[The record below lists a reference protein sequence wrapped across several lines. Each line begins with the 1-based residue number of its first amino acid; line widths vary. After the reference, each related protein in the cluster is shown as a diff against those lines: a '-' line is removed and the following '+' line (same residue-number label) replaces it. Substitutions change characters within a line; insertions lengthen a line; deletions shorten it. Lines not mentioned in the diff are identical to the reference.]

1 MSESRPRTES
11 ELIEHVRS
19 IDARAPDELHRRV
32 GLLVN
37 AHEQGARRG
46 PIPARRARD
55 GRSKLGLGLAGA
67 LVAAAVVAVALT
79 LALSGGRGGG
89 APTLTL
95 REASALTLSAAT
107 APAPAESPSDRGH
120 LAAAVDG
127 VAFPYWEDHFGWRS
141 TGARSGRLGG
151 RAVTTVFYENGGRR
165 LGYAIVAGT
174 PAPRLS
180 GGVVAWRAGV
190 PYRLISNGEA
200 HMISWLRNGHLC
212 VVSARG
218 VDSATLLRLASFTD
232 SGYISS

>member
-1 MSESRPRTES
+1 MSQSRPRTEA

-19 IDARAPDELHRRV
+19 LDAHAPAELHRKV

-37 AHEQGARRG
+37 AHEQDARRRR
-46 PIPARRARD
+46 IPAPRARA
-55 GRSKLGLGLAGA
+55 GRSRRGLGLAGA
-67 LVAAAVVAVALT
+67 LAVAAVVA
-79 LALSGGRGGG
+79 LALVLSTSGGTG
-89 APTLTL
+89 APTLTP

-107 APAPAESPSDRGH
+107 APAPAESHSNGAH

-141 TGARSGRLGG
+141 TGARSGRVAG

-180 GGVVAWRAGV
+180 GGSLAWRAGV
-190 PYRLISNGEA
+190 PYRLITNGET
-200 HMISWLRNGHLC
+200 HMITWLRNGHLC

-218 VDSATLLRLASFTD
+218 VDSATLLRLASWAD
-232 SGYISS
+232 SGYIAS

>member
-19 IDARAPDELHRRV
+19 IDAPAPAELHRRV
-32 GLLVN
+32 DLLID
-37 AHEQGARRG
+37 AHSQSARPEPASAPRAGA
-46 PIPARRARD
+46 
-55 GRSKLGLGLAGA
+55 GRSRLGLGLAAA
-67 LVAAAVVAVALT
+67 LAVAAVVAIALT
-79 LALSGGRGGG
+79 LGLSGGG
-89 APTLTL
+89 APTLTP

-107 APAPAESPSDRGH
+107 APAPAESRSDRGH

-141 TGARSGRLGG
+141 TGARSDRLAG
-151 RAVTTVFYENGGRR
+151 RAVTTVFYEDARGRR

-180 GGVVAWRAGV
+180 GGVLARRAGV
-190 PYRLISNGEA
+190 PYRLITDGGV
-200 HMISWLRNGHLC
+200 HIISWERDGHLC

-218 VDSATLLRLASFTD
+218 VDSATLLRLASFSD
-232 SGYISS
+232 SGYIAS

>member
-1 MSESRPRTES
+1 MSEPRPRTES

-19 IDARAPDELHRRV
+19 IDARAPAELHRRV
-32 GLLVN
+32 DSLVN
-37 AHEQGARRG
+37 AHAEGARRR
-46 PIPARRARD
+46 PISARRARS
-55 GRSKLGLGLAGA
+55 GRSRLGLGLAGA
-67 LVAAAVVAVALT
+67 LGAAAVVAVALT
-79 LALSGGRGGG
+79 LALSGGSGG

-95 REASALTLSAAT
+95 REASALTQSAAT

-200 HMISWLRNGHLC
+200 HMISWLRDGHLC

-218 VDSATLLRLASFTD
+218 VDSATLLRLASWAD
-232 SGYISS
+232 SRYIAS